1 MNLLLAKIGGGVA
14 LIVMAYA
21 AGYTSRAVKAGLED
35 AVRAG
40 QAKEAEDNAEV
51 EKYRREQEVREYNEA
66 TARVLEWGVS
76 ERDRLAARVKRL
88 QQQQAADAG
97 GGVPIVPGAAGSLEA
112 CQQRLDD
119 ISREASLTNE
129 AVEGSNREAAL
140 CAADVVTLHICQDA
154 LTRRGQSR

>member
-21 AGYTSRAVKAGLED
+21 AGYTSRSVKAGLED

-88 QQQQAADAG
+88 QQQAADAG

-119 ISREASLTNE
+119 ISRAASLTDE